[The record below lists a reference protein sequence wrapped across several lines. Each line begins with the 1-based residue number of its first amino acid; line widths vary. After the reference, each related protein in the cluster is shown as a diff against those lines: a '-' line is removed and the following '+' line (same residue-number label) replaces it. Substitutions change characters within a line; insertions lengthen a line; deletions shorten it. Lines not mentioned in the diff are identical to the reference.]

1 MGDGRTIV
9 AVASAPGPAARGIV
23 RAGGSGCLGAMRA
36 VLEPGC
42 AAERALAQGARG
54 VHVGRLAGTL
64 PPIAVLVV
72 AMPGPASATGEDCAE
87 IHAPGNAVLLE
98 RIADALVVAGAG
110 DVRRAGPGE
119 FSARA
124 VLGGRVPLAE
134 AERVAAAIAAETDA
148 QLDAAAALRR
158 NAGGERAAELAGSVA
173 DALALVEAGID
184 FTDQEDVQA
193 IAPAELEAR
202 LAEVRTALDAMV
214 ARAGGGE
221 QARRTARVVLAG
233 PPNAGKSSL
242 FNALLGRTRAVES
255 PERGTTRDAVEEALE
270 VAPGVEV
277 LLVDAPGL
285 DEAVEAIDHLMQAR
299 ARAAIGR
306 ADVVVECGPVNSSCH
321 SSSDFRG
328 VSGSIVRAVT
338 KADADGH
345 AAPPEVVCTSAR
357 TGRGL
362 DELRAAIATAVD
374 ALRGHRQSEESSL
387 GTAQAAL
394 LVEAVAALDQAREI
408 VRGDRR
414 AGEPL
419 PARLAHPELVA
430 ASLRTALDRLG
441 EVSGAIPPDDV
452 LGRLFS
458 GFCIG
463 K

>member
-23 RAGGSGCLGAMRA
+23 RAGGAGCLRAMRA

-42 AAERALAQGARG
+42 AAEQALAQGARG

-87 IHAPGNAVLLE
+87 IHAPGNAMLLD
-98 RIADALVVAGAG
+98 RIVDALVAAGAG
-110 DVRRAGPGE
+110 EVRRAGPGE

-124 VLGGRVPLAE
+124 VLAGRIPLAE

-148 QLDAAAALRR
+148 QLEAAAALRR
-158 NAGGERAAELAGSVA
+158 NAGGERAAELAGTVA

-193 IAPAELEAR
+193 IAPAELDAR
-202 LAEVRTALDAMV
+202 VAAVRAALGTMLARS
-214 ARAGGGE
+214 GGAE
-221 QARRTARVVLAG
+221 HARRAARVVLAG

-255 PERGTTRDAVEEALE
+255 PERGTTRDAVEEALD

-299 ARAAIGR
+299 ARAAIER
-306 ADVVVECGPVNSSCH
+306 ADVVVACGDPE
-321 SSSDFRG
+321 SDAPLHLPIFAGR
-328 VSGSIVRAVT
+328 VIRVAT
-338 KADADGH
+338 KLDDGRS
-345 AAPPEVVCTSAR
+345 APPGTIATSAH
-357 TGRGL
+357 TGRGV
-362 DELRAAIATAVD
+362 DELRASIAGAAE
-374 ALRGHRQSEESSL
+374 ALHGHRQSQECAL
-387 GTAQAAL
+387 GAAQAAL
-394 LVEAVAALDQAREI
+394 LAEAAAALDQARDLL
-408 VRGDRR
+408 RGTSGPDGRMS
-414 AGEPL
+414 
-419 PARLAHPELVA
+419 ARLAHPELVA
-430 ASLRTALDRLG
+430 AAMRTALDRLG

-458 GFCIG
+458 SFCIG